1 MTEVDSQKLKT
12 QIEYYLSDAN
22 LKVDKFFHHK
32 ISSAKDVRIPS
43 SNRFPIG
50 MDRHPERLEL

>member
-1 MTEVDSQKLKT
+1 MTEVDSAKLKT

-32 ISSAKDVRIPS
+32 ISSAKDVLILTS
-43 SNRFPIG
+43 YHFPIG
-50 MDRHPERLEL
+50 VD